1 VVSSAAE
8 HFAGL
13 ASLAATLSTVP
24 AQKFQVAVST
34 PTGGPPASAKVTFH
48 VLVPTG
54 APLGSIQPYVKTG
67 APGYTWT
74 GVTVS
79 APTLK
84 LGAWNTVVVTVP
96 GASPAIQELGVQL
109 DVTQSWTGTVYVDTV
124 TW

>member
-1 VVSSAAE
+1 
-8 HFAGL
+8 
-13 ASLAATLSTVP
+13 VP

-48 VLVPTG
+48 VLVPATG
-54 APLGSIQPYVKTG
+54 GPLGSIQPYVKTG

-79 APTLK
+79 SPTLK

-109 DVTQSWTGTVYVDTV
+109 DVTQSWTGTVYLDTV